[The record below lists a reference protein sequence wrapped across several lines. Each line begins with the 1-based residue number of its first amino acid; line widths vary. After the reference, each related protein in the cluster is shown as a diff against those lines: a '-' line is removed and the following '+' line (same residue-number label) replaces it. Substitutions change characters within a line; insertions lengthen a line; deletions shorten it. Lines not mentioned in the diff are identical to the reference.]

1 MTTTRATSSHPGDW
15 FPPLDTTASVRVG
28 SCPLHWQQDE
38 PVEAPVDERDAD
50 GYLDLRSYA
59 SIGDGRTIALVGRDG
74 RIDWLPLPN
83 LDSPAP
89 FGALLDETDGG
100 YLALRPVEDF
110 TVSRR
115 YLTDTNVLQT
125 TFRTASGL
133 VQVTDAMNTGV
144 AGRLP
149 WGELAR
155 RIEGVEGAVEMRAE
169 VRPGTCLNRASAW
182 IHDTVQGR
190 VLRVNGLTMAVRT
203 LQEESV
209 AVEDRAVV
217 VRYRTSPGSRHLLGL
232 VATEG
237 EPLSLPLPEDV
248 DARVDRTI
256 AGWRDWSGAVAWEGR
271 WQPLVRRS
279 ALLLKQLIHAPTGA
293 VAAAATTSLPES
305 LTRRKNW
312 DYRYSWTRDSAYTLT
327 ALLRFGVREETHAA
341 ISWMLR
347 TLRSHGGEPMV
358 LSRLDGTHPG
368 TTVEEHDV
376 PGWRGTGGVVTG
388 NPAADQLQLGVF
400 GDVFSIVTLYVEQ
413 GNVLDDATSR
423 LMTQL
428 ADQACDVWRL
438 PDAGMWELP
447 VSRHHIT
454 SKLGCWHALTQAVRL
469 AEAGQVP
476 GDAERWRSEAER
488 VRAWVEEHGWDE
500 ELGAYVWYPGSKELD
515 ASILL
520 HAISGFDRGERMS
533 STLDVLRRELAD
545 GEHLYR
551 YTGAADEEGA
561 FVACS
566 YWMVSALTLVGR
578 VDEAVELMDCLD
590 RAPNDVG
597 LLAEMIDP
605 RTQGFLGNLPQAL
618 SHLALV
624 NAAIT
629 LNDSLEQD

>member
-1 MTTTRATSSHPGDW
+1 MAAPRDVPTDPGDW
-15 FPPLDTTASVRVG
+15 FPALHTTAPVRVG
-28 SCPLHWQQDE
+28 SSPLSWQQDE
-38 PVEAPVDERDAD
+38 PVDGPVDERDAD

-89 FGALLDETDGG
+89 FGALLDQADGG
-100 YLALRPVEDF
+100 YLALQPVEQF
-110 TVSRR
+110 TVSRQ
-115 YLTDTNVLQT
+115 YLSDTNVLET
-125 TFRTASGL
+125 TFRTASG
-133 VQVTDAMNTGV
+133 VVRVTDAMNTGV

-155 RIEGVEGAVEMRAE
+155 RVEGVEGSVELRAE

-203 LQEESV
+203 LHEESV
-209 AVEDRAVV
+209 DVEDRSVV
-217 VRYRTSPGSRHLLGL
+217 VRYRTQPGSRHLLGL

-248 DARVDRTI
+248 DTRVDRTV
-256 AGWRDWSGAVAWEGR
+256 AGWRDWSAAMAWEGR

-305 LTRRKNW
+305 LSRRKNW
-312 DYRYSWTRDSAYTLT
+312 DYRFSWTRDSAYALT

-347 TLRSHGGEPMV
+347 TLQRHGGEPMV

-368 TTVEEHDV
+368 EAVEEHAV

-388 NPAADQLQLGVF
+388 NVAAEQLQLGVF
-400 GDVFSIVTLYVEQ
+400 GDVFSIVTLFVEQ

-423 LMTQL
+423 LMTRL
-428 ADQACDVWRL
+428 ADQACDVWRR
-438 PDAGMWELP
+438 PDSGMWELP
-447 VSRHHIT
+447 VQRHHIT
-454 SKLGCWHALTQAVRL
+454 SKLGCWHALTQAARL
-469 AEAGQVP
+469 AETGQVP
-476 GDAERWRSEAER
+476 GDAERWRSEAEQ

-500 ELGAYVWYPGSKELD
+500 ELGAYVWYQGSKELD

-533 STLDVLRRELAD
+533 STLDVLRRELGA

-551 YTGAADEEGA
+551 YSGAAEEEGA

-578 VDEAVELMDCLD
+578 VEEAVELMDSLL

-605 RTQGFLGNLPQAL
+605 ATQGFLGNLPQAL

-629 LNDSLEQD
+629 LDDRLGRD